1 MRNRKLA
8 MGLLAAAVF
17 AVPATI
23 VFAKRVVREFDA
35 GTPTFEL
42 AGRPIGGA
50 KAASPTAAYLTSAR
64 ITAQGDGALVI
75 DPDSGALIKTDK
87 AGKNVAQVAIGND
100 AGLLTYDPVAGVAYV
115 ANRLGDSITVVNVTE
130 SKLEVARTIKTPAEP

>member
-1 MRNRKLA
+1 LEKVNMRNRKLA

-17 AVPATI
+17 AIPATI

-50 KAASPTAAYLTSAR
+50 HASRLRVTARS
-64 ITAQGDGALVI
+64 
-75 DPDSGALIKTDK
+75 
-87 AGKNVAQVAIGND
+87 
-100 AGLLTYDPVAGVAYV
+100 
-115 ANRLGDSITVVNVTE
+115 
-130 SKLEVARTIKTPAEP
+130 